1 MFVCESY
8 IWKHLVMIY
17 IKKHKLCNPLTLCS
31 RSERIHGSLNSPK
44 HTLLKYEAW
53 SLNILIIVLHVYIRK
68 VQSSV
73 SVKWVVITSEKRG
86 KMEIRDLNILCISI
100 IKLLFYQSFVGLSV
114 TQHIHDG
121 YLIRSVK
128 WAFIMS
134 EQCSPNLSWGPC
146 PASSPC
152 LPHLSPDSTHQLV
165 RTGCKTWTECV
176 WSLGRHTPCA
186 GQGSSRTGLGST
198 VSEQY
203 WKHANIQLLFIFR
216 IKSTWLIIF
225 LIKYIITRSL
235 EPEHKVHFN
244 LTRFILI
251 KLFYLWLMLLYLLC
265 K

>member
-1 MFVCESY
+1 M
-8 IWKHLVMIY
+8 
-17 IKKHKLCNPLTLCS
+17 
-31 RSERIHGSLNSPK
+31 
-44 HTLLKYEAW
+44 LLKYEAW

-86 KMEIRDLNILCISI
+86 KMEIRDWNIWCISI

-134 EQCSPNLSWGPC
+134 EQCSLNLSWGPC

-152 LPHLSPDSTHQLV
+152 LPHLSHLIPLISSLV
-165 RTGCKTWTECV
+165 QAVRPELSVIRETYIMCV
-176 WSLGRHTPCA
+176 IRRHTSCA
-186 GQGSSRTGLGST
+186 GQGSFRTALGST

-203 WKHANIQLLFIFR
+203 WKQANNKLLFIFR
-216 IKSTWLIIF
+216 IKSTW
-225 LIKYIITRSL
+225 S
-235 EPEHKVHFN
+235 
-244 LTRFILI
+244 IL
-251 KLFYLWLMLLYLLC
+251 F
-265 K
+265 